1 MKLLKEN
8 GMLDLDELDELCWK
22 LRMLDLRIKP
32 AIDGVWK
39 VDPSDWTQN
48 KKNIMLMKQTLEY
61 IRQSTVTT
69 DYLRKKRESLE
80 GRLEKRENKI
90 KQLTEE
96 KESVEIENVNLR
108 TKIQEA
114 QVTAGLFIQ
123 SVKDKLPD
131 WFSKKEKQ

>member
-1 MKLLKEN
+1 MNLLKEN

-32 AIDGVWK
+32 TVDGVWQ
-39 VDPSDWTQN
+39 VDPSDWNQN

-61 IRQSTVTT
+61 IRQSTVTNER
-69 DYLRKKRESLE
+69 LRKKRDNLE
-80 GRLEKRENKI
+80 DKIERRETTI

-96 KESVEIENVNLR
+96 KESVEMENVNLR